1 MSRSWSHRGLEIG
14 TCDGCTVCLRSLGG
28 VYSTRAPH
36 IQVNTGQKEMP
47 FKEERLA
54 SKKASCQQPC
64 LPDLYLFF
72 SPWSLEWGKEGLK
85 ASGVG
90 WPRTL
95 GTAVKCFIVIQSRS
109 CVWLCDHMNCGTPGF
124 PVLSLPPGVCSNSC
138 LMCWWC
144 HLTILTSVAPFSALN
159 LSQHQGL
166 FQWISSSHQVS
177 SVLELQLQHQSFHWI
192 FWVDFL

>member
-1 MSRSWSHRGLEIG
+1 MGALCVWGLWVGYTAPGHHIYKWIQARKRCPLKKKG
-14 TCDGCTVCLRSLGG
+14 WPARKQAASSPVSL
-28 VYSTRAPH
+28 
-36 IQVNTGQKEMP
+36 I
-47 FKEERLA
+47 FI
-54 SKKASCQQPC
+54 
-64 LPDLYLFF
+64 YLFF
-72 SPWSLEWGKEGLK
+72 SPWSLEWGKEGLR
-85 ASGVG
+85 ASGIG

-95 GTAVKCFIVIQSRS
+95 GTAAKCFVVIQSRS
-109 CVWLCDHMNCGTPGF
+109 CVWLCDHVNYGTPGF
-124 PVLSLPPGVCSNSC
+124 PALSLPAGVCSDSW

-166 FQWISSSHQVS
+166 FQWIGSSHQVS